1 MQSIFRSVYQF
12 VIFASQI
19 DGPVITTSSKSRT
32 LPENTSKYAIL
43 KHKRSL
49 SESKTTD
56 GISLTSTANHYISR
70 TRFNSGTDSNTSGVS
85 SYESVFGIVMS
96 DLCKTLS
103 PIPSSSNLLEVKK
116 PNERFRR
123 ISLTG
128 ASFRESTISPQD
140 AQGYAKLRSIRR
152 YQRPMLSE
160 SAADELAEIIDSNI
174 RSSNKLTISHPNR
187 RLKVRS
193 LDRHSNLVSMDID
206 SSHEI
211 SHSQSSEVTVPYATT
226 VSYAR
231 GPCYSG
237 ICMPKN
243 ILDLFQVKGSNST
256 YVSRCMQHDVDP
268 MELSSTIRQQFMT
281 DFISECDES
290 SVSSLSDISSTS
302 RRSKMTG
309 NKHNRNQCLLCCR
322 VALSTSIPS
331 TKEYRMNNMSRCNS
345 STGAAMGGTVADE
358 VDGISHLNSNTPQ
371 RRRTIRSSTMVP
383 ATSDISFT
391 SPESLLYEDPCSD
404 KIQSQILRH
413 VQRMANPIWSKQSKL
428 ALFKMKQ
435 KHYASFLEICLYSE
449 VCKALS
455 RNTYRL
461 PARRFLQELFLDVD
475 YSNFYSDALDIINNK
490 DDLSSGSPNNGCV
503 TGQDV
508 VDGDFLVTV
517 TTGDCVAAP
526 TIPTC
531 ITSTAAD
538 KIRTF
543 NCLTTA
549 EPVPPVVTYSIKTHL
564 LKSPPLASVH
574 ETSRENLSDSL
585 GTNPSKS
592 ANSSVTMSNGCGA
605 NLIDTKAIIEFAPSI
620 TSRIATT
627 PTENV
632 ATDFV
637 KPDKTIEPC
646 SSTNMVSCSDRR
658 SGYSRPRFNTLEL
671 DLSCTKN
678 KFPISDRRKTFD
690 VATSISNSALF
701 SQRITKSLSS
711 SITAP
716 TTISLYC
723 EKRLQT
729 SKSEAILSNNIC
741 NSSVYSGESIAR
753 LLTTSKTVPV
763 GNCVAKSSN
772 NKIQENAHK

>member
-1 MQSIFRSVYQF
+1 M
-12 VIFASQI
+12 
-19 DGPVITTSSKSRT
+19 ITASSKSRT
-32 LPENTSKYAIL
+32 LPENANKLAVL

-56 GISLTSTANHYISR
+56 GISVTSSANPYVSR

-116 PNERFRR
+116 PIERFRR

-160 SAADELAEIIDSNI
+160 SAADELAEIINTDS
-174 RSSNKLTISHPNR
+174 RSSNKLNIGQQQR

-193 LDRHSNLVSMDID
+193 LDRHSNLVPMDID

-211 SHSQSSEVTVPYATT
+211 SHSMSGEATIPYSSA
-226 VSYAR
+226 VSFMR

-237 ICMPKN
+237 VCMPKN
-243 ILDLFQVKGSNST
+243 ILDLFPVKSSNGT
-256 YVSRCMQHDVDP
+256 YVTRCLQQDVDP
-268 MELSSTIRQQFMT
+268 MDLSSTMKPFMN

-302 RRSKMTG
+302 RRSKLAG

-322 VALSTSIPS
+322 AALSTSVPS
-331 TKEYRMNNMSRCNS
+331 TKDYRLNNVSRCS
-345 STGAAMGGTVADE
+345 SSIGAAMGGNVSDE
-358 VDGISHLNSNTPQ
+358 VDGTSHLSAITPH
-371 RRRTIRSSTMVP
+371 RRRHTRTNTMIP

-391 SPESLLYEDPCSD
+391 SPDSLLCEDPCTD
-404 KIQSQILRH
+404 KIQSQVLRH
-413 VQRMANPIWSKQSKL
+413 VQRMANPIWTKQSKL

-435 KHYASFLEICLYSE
+435 KHYASFQDVCLYSE
-449 VCKALS
+449 VCKALG

-475 YSNFYSDALDIINNK
+475 YTSFYNDALDIINNK
-490 DDLSSGSPNNGCV
+490 DDLSTGSPNNGSI
-503 TGQDV
+503 TSSQDV
-508 VDGDFLVTV
+508 VDGDITMCVTLTDCIPPPTA
-517 TTGDCVAAP
+517 TTTTTTCV
-526 TIPTC
+526 
-531 ITSTAAD
+531 TSTAAD
-538 KIRTF
+538 KMRTF
-543 NCLTTA
+543 NCVTTA
-549 EPVPPVVTYSIKTHL
+549 VPVPPVVTYSIKTHL

-574 ETSRENLSDSL
+574 ETSRENLSESL

-592 ANSSVTMSNGCGA
+592 ANSSVTISNGCGA
-605 NLIDTKAIIEFAPSI
+605 NLIDTKAIIEFMPTI
-620 TSRIATT
+620 TSRVTEAPTDNALSAFAAATN
-627 PTENV
+627 E
-632 ATDFV
+632 F
-637 KPDKTIEPC
+637 K
-646 SSTNMVSCSDRR
+646 STNAPFNQRR
-658 SGYSRPRFNTLEL
+658 YSRPRFNTLEL

-678 KFPISDRRKTFD
+678 KFPITERRKTFD
-690 VATSISNSALF
+690 LSSSISNSALF

-711 SITAP
+711 SITTP
-716 TTISLYC
+716 TTTSLFC

-729 SKSEAILSNNIC
+729 SKSEAILSNNMC
-741 NSSVYSGESIAR
+741 NSTAVYSHDPQPFNTMKTSISPTVS
-753 LLTTSKTVPV
+753 LT
-763 GNCVAKSSN
+763 NCVGSKATSN
-772 NKIQENAHK
+772 PMQENSIK